1 MRFVVLLLLL
11 AGCSSMER
19 VAPGTF
25 TIKDALTVS
34 ADGRWNRLEPPRDGA
49 EIWTADGMTLD
60 RLTFYVGVA
69 EGETLGAAPSAK
81 APRWRASMSPHDVV
95 ELYEALVTQE
105 GSAFRLERLAPA
117 QFGGRQGFLF
127 EHTTVPRD
135 GPALGGLAYGAVA
148 GGMLYLMSYTA
159 PKSYF
164 YAKHLAEVRAIAA
177 SARLTIR
184 ETEACAS
191 P

>member
-1 MRFVVLLLLL
+1 MRFVALLLLL

-19 VAPGTF
+19 VEPGTF

-60 RLTFYVGVA
+60 RLAFYVGVA

-135 GPALGGLAYGAVA
+135 GPALGGLAYGTVV
-148 GGMLYLMSYTA
+148 GGKLYLMSYTA
-159 PKSYF
+159 PKGYL
-164 YAKHLAEVRAIAA
+164 YLKHLVEVQAIAA
-177 SARLTIR
+177 SAQIRIR
-184 ETEACAS
+184 ETEVSAS

>member
-1 MRFVVLLLLL
+1 MRFIVLLLLL

-19 VAPGTF
+19 VEPGTF
-25 TIKDALTVS
+25 TIGEALIVN

-60 RLTFYVGVA
+60 RLAFYVGVA

-81 APRWRASMSPHDVV
+81 APRWRASMTPHDVV

-127 EHTTVPRD
+127 EHTTVPRE
-135 GPALGGLAYGAVA
+135 GPALGGLAYGAVE
-148 GGMLYLMSYTA
+148 GGKLYLLSYTA

-164 YAKHLAEVRAIAA
+164 YAKHLAQVRAIAA
-177 SARLTIR
+177 SARITNR
-184 ETEACAS
+184 ETAVSAS